1 MQYLLNIAQFPR
13 PEKPR
18 PPLLVD
24 AADEP
29 AILAKAGEIAQQIR
43 SEGAEKVQVQVRHA
57 VNLVLVGHVG
67 DEA

>member
-1 MQYLLNIAQFPR
+1 MQYLLNIAQHPR

-24 AADEP
+24 APDET
-29 AILAKAGEIAQQIR
+29 AILAKAGEIVQQVR
-43 SEGAEKVQVQVRHA
+43 SEGAEKVQVQVRQA
-57 VNLVLVGHVG
+57 VNLALVGHVG